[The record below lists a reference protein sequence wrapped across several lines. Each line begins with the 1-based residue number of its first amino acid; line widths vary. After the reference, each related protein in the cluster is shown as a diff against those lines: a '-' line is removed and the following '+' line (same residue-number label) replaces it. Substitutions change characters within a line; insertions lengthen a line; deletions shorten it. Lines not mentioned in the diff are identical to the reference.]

1 MSKFIYF
8 PSFSAGEYGDKLKK
22 DFRFRNGM
30 TCRFYSDEMEEKYR
44 HPQVLITAGAHFK
57 TDGYRD
63 KLGLTKDNL
72 VMGDQYLS
80 FLCEGETILWCS
92 INTPNDDDLPAP

>member
-30 TCRFYSDEMEEKYR
+30 TCRFYSEEMEEKF
-44 HPQVLITAGAHFK
+44 T
-57 TDGYRD
+57 
-63 KLGLTKDNL
+63 
-72 VMGDQYLS
+72 
-80 FLCEGETILWCS
+80 S
-92 INTPNDDDLPAP
+92 INTNPSLIYIERCKIFIEDPPGKNWDGVWTMTSK